1 MKLLDKERNLL
12 LEIREVQDMFYFDD
26 YLCNH
31 LCKKKQKEPQENLI
45 SFCEQYLNS
54 LNSCT
59 IQEFIL
65 EAQYPQDFILL
76 NGHKEE
82 ICSYD
87 NKNGLQLKQPNLF

>member
-26 YLCNH
+26 YFRNH
-31 LCKKKQKEPQENLI
+31 LCKKKKKESQENLI

-76 NGHKEE
+76 EGRKEE
-82 ICSYD
+82 IYSYD